1 MNCQLCQKNL
11 DAYHEGRLS
20 PDIRNQVES
29 HLKTCDSCKQ
39 IYNVLLLADR
49 VVEMERNTDTDPFLV
64 TRVMAGIA
72 SLETAGHESESGFI
86 RMLRPVLIAASMAAA
101 VFLGVLAG
109 NLSRPAGN
117 TAEIPVELALIN
129 DAVLESVDVLSIE

>member
-29 HLKTCDSCKQ
+29 HLKTCDSCRQ
-39 IYNVLLLADR
+39 IYNAFVLADM
-49 VVEMERNTDTDPFLV
+49 VIDMEKKTDADPFLA
-64 TRVMAGIA
+64 TRVMAVIEN
-72 SLETAGHESESGFI
+72 LETAGHENEPGFF
-86 RMLRPVLIAASMAAA
+86 RVLKPALIAASMAAA

-117 TAEIPVELALIN
+117 MAEIPVELALIN
-129 DAVLESVDVLSIE
+129 DAVLESIDFLSIE